1 MLPHQPWAEQ
11 QSPNPEPAHVMP
23 PPQSPSTL
31 TFLVEVGAGGGAALV
46 GVVLVMVVSG
56 LSGIPAPGPVGSLVG
71 EVVGGIGESAGSVLS
86 GALQVPNWDWQ
97 PPPQ

>member
-11 QSPNPEPAHVMP
+11 QSPNPEPTHVMP
-23 PPQSPSTL
+23 PPQSPSML
-31 TFLVEVGAGGGAALV
+31 TFKVEVGAGGAALV
-46 GVVLVMVVSG
+46 VGVVVVVSG
-56 LSGIPAPGPVGSLVG
+56 LSGTPAPGPVGSLVG
-71 EVVGGIGESAGSVLS
+71 EVAGGIGESGGSVLS